1 MYMGL
6 ESGKRS
12 FPKVTSLAHMELYS
26 WSALCTVTYLTLLH
40 MQEEPVKVHVPSL
53 SARLIT

>member
-1 MYMGL
+1 MGL